1 MAKPKITR
9 KDTGYNTRET
19 VKIATSN
26 LFIET
31 GEVPVDYMVGAIFNE
46 IGGQEFLAY
55 EPEELLTRPNTFP
68 IKNISENIV
77 AYSSTNLLFPV
88 NGILSTTTDYAI
100 NLNNY
105 LLYPSHRTTY
115 DISSFAPN
123 PDAYISE
130 DKKDLVILVEDEAS
144 NFYIEIEFLNK
155 KP

>member
-9 KDTGYNTRET
+9 KDTGYNKREP

-68 IKNISENIV
+68 IKNISENII
-77 AYSSTNLLFPV
+77 AYSSANLLFPI

-105 LLYPSHRTTY
+105 LLYPSHQTTY

-130 DKKDLVILVEDEAS
+130 DNKDLVILVEDEAY